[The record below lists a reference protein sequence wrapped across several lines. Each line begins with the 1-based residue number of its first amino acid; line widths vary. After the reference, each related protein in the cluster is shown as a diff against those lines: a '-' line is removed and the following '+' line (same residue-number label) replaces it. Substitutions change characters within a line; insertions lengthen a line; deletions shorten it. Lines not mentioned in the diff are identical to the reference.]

1 LCINKLFSLVHHKL
15 NWDAVVLSLAYYSGL
30 DVPSFGSS
38 LMLYGMG
45 CLSFVLALSFYT
57 KLVSL
62 RKLPE
67 NLTVSIFSK
76 TFNVFDPFPKSRRAY
91 GGSVIS
97 LLVSYL
103 AFCGVAVVMAGILEF
118 GLLLSLLVA
127 SVCASV
133 MMLGEA
139 YEIFQNANIFT
150 KAVRKNVSFGKGDFD
165 VLTILRSLLPRLTTY
180 YVLLSVIF
188 FASGAALH
196 YIMPAAVS
204 VFAQVY
210 IGVFEFARTSI
221 GLLAAYL
228 TIFLLVVT
236 VLAAHIVFGKLK
248 NRFLSFPPS
257 ASLDHAGKQ
266 FEAMKQFVMW
276 HDHELAHRPTPEPE
290 EIHDSERDKS

>member
-1 LCINKLFSLVHHKL
+1 
-15 NWDAVVLSLAYYSGL
+15 VLSLAYYSGL

-45 CLSFVLALSFYT
+45 CLSFVLALFFYT
-57 KLVSL
+57 KLLSL
-62 RKLPE
+62 RKVPE

-97 LLVSYL
+97 LLLSYL

-133 MMLGEA
+133 MMFGEA
-139 YEIFQNANIFT
+139 YEIFHNASIFT
-150 KAVRKNVSFGKGDFD
+150 KAVRMNVSFGKGDFD
-165 VLTILRSLLPRLTTY
+165 VLSILRHLLPRLATY
-180 YVLLSVIF
+180 YGLLSAVF
-188 FASGAALH
+188 FVFGAALH
-196 YIMPAAVS
+196 YIMPVAVF
-204 VFAQVY
+204 VFGQVY
-210 IGVFEFARTSI
+210 VGVFEFASTSI

-228 TIFLLVVT
+228 TVFLLVV
-236 VLAAHIVFGKLK
+236 VALAVHLVFGKLQ
-248 NRFLSFPPS
+248 NRFLGFPPS
-257 ASLDHAGKQ
+257 ASLDHVGKQ